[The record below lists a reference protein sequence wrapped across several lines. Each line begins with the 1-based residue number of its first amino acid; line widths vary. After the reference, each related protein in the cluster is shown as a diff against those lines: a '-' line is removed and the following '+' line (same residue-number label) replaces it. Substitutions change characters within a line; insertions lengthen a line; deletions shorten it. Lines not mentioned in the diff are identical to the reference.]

1 MVSNNAVEKFKVR
14 PGFQSEKLLIE
25 FCGDHRNEAYPNIHN
40 ILEMTLLAKSIKH
53 PSLDTLHIAITTD
66 EFITFWEYPN
76 GRFELDDDIWSC
88 FIHAPENNFQ
98 VTSDIER
105 ALLKSGKFVKEEVDF
120 SLYK

>member
-76 GRFELDDDIWSC
+76 GRFELDDDIWKKLILACIS
-88 FIHAPENNFQ
+88 NLN
-98 VTSDIER
+98 
-105 ALLKSGKFVKEEVDF
+105 LLIS
-120 SLYK
+120 